1 MEPNTTTTTGELN
14 HGSDGGRSGD
24 DTHASSQDNT
34 DYSEA
39 DTDLEE
45 EEDENWSDDDGLES
59 SDTKSMAQNNK
70 LSKKQVEKCNLFY
83 DIRNTDYAYNA
94 FKYSKKRISID
105 QYYNKLSKPLPV
117 DVTSCVGKRGIHNMN
132 FLNPSAIHSND
143 LIRKLLQQTLKTHP
157 ETNF

>member
-1 MEPNTTTTTGELN
+1 METDTTTERGELN
-14 HGSDGGRSGD
+14 HESDGVRSD
-24 DTHASSQDNT
+24 DQHASSQDNT

-94 FKYSKKRISID
+94 FKYNKKRISID
-105 QYYNKLSKPLPV
+105 QYYNTLLKPLPV

-143 LIRKLLQQTLKTHP
+143 LIRKLP
-157 ETNF
+157 